1 MTRDL
6 VRKILIADPN
16 MRLEIKDIMKHKF
29 FAGVN
34 WDSVSDQQL
43 DPPYIPADQSISDL
57 LTPRG
62 GSTFREK
69 ENDPINKDK
78 GEKMPPLISE
88 QCLGQMQ
95 SLKNQTSKT
104 NLN

>member
-34 WDSVSDQQL
+34 WESVSDQQL
-43 DPPYIPADQSISDL
+43 DPPYIPVDQSITDFLSPKVD
-57 LTPRG
+57 P
-62 GSTFREK
+62 TFR
-69 ENDPINKDK
+69 DKDSNRT
-78 GEKMPPLISE
+78 G
-88 QCLGQMQ
+88 
-95 SLKNQTSKT
+95 N
-104 NLN
+104 